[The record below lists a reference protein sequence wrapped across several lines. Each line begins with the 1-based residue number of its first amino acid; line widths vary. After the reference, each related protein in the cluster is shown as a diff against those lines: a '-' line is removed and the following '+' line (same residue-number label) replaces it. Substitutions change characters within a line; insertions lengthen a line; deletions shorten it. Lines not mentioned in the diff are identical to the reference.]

1 MSPAKVNVLG
11 LTQKPLLETIWRM
24 AESALTIFAGDRAWI
39 IGCLYHRCSNRYRR
53 DYRRVGHTIANEVIQ
68 TPRK

>member
-1 MSPAKVNVLG
+1 
-11 LTQKPLLETIWRM
+11 M